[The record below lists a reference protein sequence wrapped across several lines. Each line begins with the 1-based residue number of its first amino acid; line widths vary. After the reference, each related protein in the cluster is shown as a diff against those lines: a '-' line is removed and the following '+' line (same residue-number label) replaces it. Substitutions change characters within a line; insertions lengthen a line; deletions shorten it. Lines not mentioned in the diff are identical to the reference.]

1 MERCPRPMRPRTW
14 LIREKVR
21 SSVEKSGRLKPESA
35 WTIPMVASFGR
46 SSPLAIVWVPM
57 MMSMSPDL
65 TCS

>member
-1 MERCPRPMRPRTW
+1 M
-14 LIREKVR
+14 R
-21 SSVEKSGRLKPESA
+21 SSVEKSGRLRPESA

-65 TCS
+65 TCSVLKRRRNSDSSNLVPNPL